1 MASICNHER
10 GRLGA
15 NSGHEQKA
23 LKLSGDRLVQQ
34 GIEESI
40 FIVPA
45 IVAKLGAR
53 SRQQWQQMARRG
65 PLARVGDP
73 GLSAFAT
80 ALGLS
85 AANANALG
93 TALNHFLNRV
103 PATGG
108 GQYTVKNLN
117 DTKVTAEGLPFV
129 STTASGD

>member
-1 MASICNHER
+1 MT
-10 GRLGA
+10 
-15 NSGHEQKA
+15 QKTTNYNLEKYDA
-23 LKLSGDRLVQQ
+23 TDAPNLEGQYNRSMDILDTTLKTQSDR
-34 GIEESI
+34 IDAIPTPESL
-40 FIVPA
+40 P
-45 IVAKLGAR
+45 
-53 SRQQWQQMARRG
+53 
-65 PLARVGDP
+65 D
-73 GLSAFAT
+73 GLKTFTA

-129 STTASGD
+129 STTSTGE

>member
-1 MASICNHER
+1 MTSKTTNYNLEKYDATDPPNLQGEYNRSMDIIDTT
-10 GRLGA
+10 
-15 NSGHEQKA
+15 
-23 LKLSGDRLVQQ
+23 LKTQSDK
-34 GIEESI
+34 ID
-40 FIVPA
+40 A
-45 IVAKLGAR
+45 IPTPENL
-53 SRQQWQQMARRG
+53 
-65 PLARVGDP
+65 PE